1 MAGSKK
7 KRKDNRGRILRI
19 GESYVAEQSIYKYR
33 FTDFLGQR
41 HTIYGL
47 IIHRN
52 CALDKRIIY
61 IVIKITQRVMFI
73 IRR

>member
-7 KRKDNRGRILRI
+7 KRKDNRGRILRT

-41 HTIYGL
+41 HTIY
-47 IIHRN
+47 
-52 CALDKRIIY
+52 DKDF
-61 IVIKITQRVMFI
+61 VKKSEFFDVW
-73 IRR
+73 

>member
-7 KRKDNRGRILRI
+7 ARKDNRGRLLRT
-19 GESYVAEQSIYKYR
+19 GESYVAEKSIYKYR

-52 CALDKRIIY
+52 CVLDKRILY
-61 IVIKITQRVMFI
+61 IIIKITQRVIFI